1 MSQRFE
7 LSSEAFE
14 AIQNVDIERIANM
27 DEASIRALLPC
38 LVRMSLCAPLDVSQS
53 WVEGRKQI
61 LRVLSGL
68 EVVNSIVALLSVDFN
83 ALEQDARKE
92 LQMRHKLGETEN
104 LLTANIQHGLA
115 LEFERS
121 DPARRLRLLISEL
134 LFISSQIKDTTDF
147 VRRPCELF
155 ESEVYLE
162 EVSDVLCIAQ
172 AELPS
177 LLSIEKMAEAVLRV
191 QYGPTLL
198 CRLVANV
205 PDSFF
210 QVCRRLIVNGER
222 QDEESYGGRRRTQTL
237 RMLATMN
244 PSQSL
249 TIRALTV
256 EQCKLPGLAVALS
269 LDHNTT
275 NQSDSRLSEVI
286 GFVSGLLLGSNSAVR
301 NWFAHFVRNGQ
312 KNKGESTSSILHALR
327 THLLE
332 QLTSLCPSEE
342 FHGNL
347 PERQVVQASAVMR
360 LYCSLKGIA
369 GLKFS
374 DEEAHQL
381 LRLLSS
387 HPPSTPSG
395 IRFICLGLCMLIAC
409 PSLIRHFNQDDEAVV
424 IQWLNWLVKEGSR
437 FERESGISASF
448 SEMLLLMASHF
459 HSNQVH
465 AIIDLVCSTLGMKI
479 PIRPNSLA
487 RVRLLFMQEVF
498 TEQVVTA
505 HAVTVAVTPDLS
517 GSISGYLP
525 IHCVY
530 NLLQSKAFAKHK
542 VPIKDWIFK
551 QICHS
556 APPLHSLFPP
566 LLEAYVSSVVVST
579 QQFRIEPLT
588 EREILSVYQ
597 TSNVSLLRASV
608 CQEGGLRTEG
618 KSGLTAQLL
627 MLYYLLLYEDCV
639 LSNMKILVMNN
650 QRPQS
655 YSNKLTSQMPIK
667 YLLHE
672 AQRQQPAY
680 AGLYPSLLRLLA
692 THYPHLCLV
701 EDWLGEEL
709 TEEEMGVRKKRKMG
723 GADGETGTAK
733 CTPQRLQNALKHAV
747 DDPSESLILLRH
759 LCRLE
764 PHHLMDFAEVL
775 VASLP
780 GQLEEGVP
788 LQVTSLAVK
797 LWRML
802 NTVMLRRLRVM
813 TVNALVCTTPV
824 VAFTEEDIT
833 LDPLIVLRC
842 DLRVFRCPPILDIVM
857 QMLTAYLA
865 ASRAFLTSH
874 LQSSPSIIRRPEQG
888 LTPLPTKP
896 EREEL
901 KNALISAQEST
912 AVQLLLEIC
921 LPFENEKKVESKLSA
936 LREVQC
942 QVCSQLHQMFIID
955 PNLAKLI
962 HFQGYP
968 SELLP
973 ITVAGIPSMHIC
985 LDFIPELLS
994 QPQTDKQIFAIELVS
1009 HLCLQFALP
1018 KSLSVARLAVN
1029 VMSTLL
1035 TVLPSEK
1042 LCQFFL
1048 PTLPSLVRICQAFP
1062 PMYEDVTSLLT
1073 QIGRMCI
1080 SRMATVNSPMA
1091 TGLDSSSAGLFMAKD
1106 RQCLPEHLNLRNSDR
1121 VLHMA
1126 VENTF
1131 RDIVKLA
1138 VVNKKVF

>member
-1 MSQRFE
+1 MSKRFE
-7 LSSEAFE
+7 LKPAAFQ
-14 AIQNVDIERIANM
+14 AIQNVNIEQIAKM
-27 DEASIRALLPC
+27 DEGSIRALLPC

-92 LQMRHKLGETEN
+92 LQMRHKLGESEN

-177 LLSIEKMAEAVLRV
+177 LLSIDKMAEALLRV
-191 QYGPTLL
+191 QFGPILL

-210 QVCRRLIVNGER
+210 QVCKSLIVNGER
-222 QDEESYGGRRRTQTL
+222 QDEDSYGGRRRTQTL
-237 RMLATMN
+237 RMLAAMS
-244 PSQSL
+244 PSQAL
-249 TIRALTV
+249 TIRALAV
-256 EQCKLPGLAVALS
+256 DQCKLPGLAIALS
-269 LDHNTT
+269 LDHDTT
-275 NQSDSRLSEVI
+275 DQSENRMSDMV
-286 GFVSGLLLGSNSAVR
+286 GFISGLLLGSNSGVR
-301 NWFAHFVRNGQ
+301 NWFAQFVRNGQ
-312 KNKGESTSSILHALR
+312 KHKADASLSILQALR
-327 THLLE
+327 THLLQ
-332 QLTSLCPSEE
+332 QLKAIIPSKE

-360 LYCSLKGIA
+360 LYCALKGIA

-374 DEEAHQL
+374 EEEAKQL

-387 HPPSTPSG
+387 HPLPTPSG
-395 IRFICLGLCMLIAC
+395 IRFICLGLCMLFAC
-409 PSLIRHFNQDDEAVV
+409 PSLISQEDEHVV
-424 IQWLNWLVKEGSR
+424 IDWINWLVREGPM
-437 FERESGISASF
+437 FERESGVSASF

-459 HSNQVH
+459 HANQVH

-487 RVRLLFMQEVF
+487 RLRLMFMQEVF

-530 NLLQSKAFAKHK
+530 NLLQSRAFAKHK

-556 APPLHSLFPP
+556 APPLHPLFPP
-566 LLEAYVSSVVVST
+566 LLEAYVTSVVVST
-579 QQFRIEPLT
+579 QSGTKQYRNAPLT
-588 EREILSVYQ
+588 EREILSVYK

-608 CQEGGLRTEG
+608 AEDPGVARAGQC
-618 KSGLTAQLL
+618 GLTVQLL

-639 LSNMKILVMNN
+639 LSNMKTLVMNN
-650 QRPQS
+650 ERPQS
-655 YSNKLTSQMPIK
+655 YSSKLTSQIPIK

-672 AQRQQPAY
+672 AQRHQPDY

-709 TEEEMGVRKKRKMG
+709 MEEEMGGGVRKKRRVKG
-723 GADGETGTAK
+723 GGEGQRTVAK
-733 CTPQRLQNALKHAV
+733 CSPARLQNALQHACQ
-747 DDPSESLILLRH
+747 DPSESLLLLRH
-759 LCRLE
+759 LCELE

-775 VASLP
+775 VGSLP
-780 GQLEEGVP
+780 GLLGEQVP
-788 LQVTSLAVK
+788 RQVVTLAIK

-813 TVNALVCTTPV
+813 TVNALVCTKPV

-865 ASRAFLTSH
+865 ASRAFLTTH

-888 LTPLPTKP
+888 LTPQPTEP

-901 KNALISAQEST
+901 KSALIAAQEST

-921 LPFENEKKVESKLSA
+921 LPFENEEVSFSKNCIHILKCFA
-936 LREVQC
+936 LFLYHE
-942 QVCSQLHQMFIID
+942 D
-955 PNLAKLI
+955 
-962 HFQGYP
+962 
-968 SELLP
+968 
-973 ITVAGIPSMHIC
+973 C
-985 LDFIPELLS
+985 LDWRRDLITHVYMRTGNGLVHLISDWLLCV
-994 QPQTDKQIFAIELVS
+994 L
-1009 HLCLQFALP
+1009 ALP
-1018 KSLSVARLAVN
+1018 
-1029 VMSTLL
+1029 
-1035 TVLPSEK
+1035 
-1042 LCQFFL
+1042 
-1048 PTLPSLVRICQAFP
+1048 P
-1062 PMYEDVTSLLT
+1062 PL
-1073 QIGRMCI
+1073 
-1080 SRMATVNSPMA
+1080 
-1091 TGLDSSSAGLFMAKD
+1091 
-1106 RQCLPEHLNLRNSDR
+1106 
-1121 VLHMA
+1121 
-1126 VENTF
+1126 
-1131 RDIVKLA
+1131 
-1138 VVNKKVF
+1138 